1 MWTDEDLVDLA
12 KYMKKYPAGTSER
25 WDKIAEALNRT
36 VTEVTHFAKKIK
48 DNPFKPTYIADQEEG
63 VAVPNEEEVAERKK
77 EKTKGGRNLK
87 NMTESDNQENGDK
100 QIAGSSGWTQ
110 KQQKSLETAL
120 ACYTKGS
127 SERWERIAKAVP
139 EKTKEECM
147 LRVKYLS
154 EMVKKKKQSEEEAKQ
169 ASEQISDDQPPPKDH
184 R

>member
-1 MWTDEDLVDLA
+1 M
-12 KYMKKYPAGTSER
+12 
-25 WDKIAEALNRT
+25 
-36 VTEVTHFAKKIK
+36 HFR
-48 DNPFKPTYIADQEEG
+48 PTYIADQEEG

-139 EKTKEECM
+139 EKTKVLHIHIQLVLIPFVFLRGKKSVLLTDWLILQEECM